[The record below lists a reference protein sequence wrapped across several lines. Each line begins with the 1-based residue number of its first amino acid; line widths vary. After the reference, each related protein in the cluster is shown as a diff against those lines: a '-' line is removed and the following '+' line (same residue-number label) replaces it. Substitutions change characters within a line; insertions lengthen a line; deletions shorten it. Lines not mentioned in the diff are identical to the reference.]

1 MKIGLTLFAI
11 VGLGAILSGCH
22 IGESTA
28 PKPDPAQFLPKSGTA
43 GGPPPSS
50 PSSK

>member
-1 MKIGLTLFAI
+1 MKSLPVIIALL
-11 VGLGAILSGCH
+11 ILAGCLAGCH
-22 IGESTA
+22 VGESTA

-50 PSSK
+50 PTSK